1 MFAMDIQARKIY
13 FIQEFLNLQSEEII
27 SRLEEVLSIEKK
39 KNRLNDNELV
49 PFTMEELNERI
60 DKSMEDSKNGRLT
73 EANQLIAEIGK

>member
-1 MFAMDIQARKIY
+1 MDIQARKIY

-73 EANQLIAEIGK
+73 EANQLIAEIGKWK